1 MSAVDRLDPAEL
13 RGLFLF
19 EALSEVQLDWLA
31 AHGSRR
37 TYPQE
42 APVFREGEPAGEL
55 FVLLSGALRLSRLVG
70 GEDVIITE
78 TDQRGSYAGAMRAY
92 VQAESTY
99 TNSLVTTT
107 ASSFFVLPSHDFAE
121 FMRTWFPMAVHLL
134 DGLFLGVRN
143 AEATVRQREHLA
155 QLGTL
160 SANLAHELNNPA
172 AAASRAASQLRER
185 VGATR
190 RKLAAIADGGVDP
203 AAMARLVA
211 CQEAAVEL
219 SAKSRHAVRTAV
231 QEADLEDAL
240 VDRLD
245 ELGVPGG
252 YDLAPVF
259 VSAGLDVGW
268 LDSVVDTVGS
278 HPLDGALRW
287 LAYTLET
294 ESLMDEIEDSTSRIG
309 TLVTAVKQ
317 YSSMDS
323 ASVQDVDVHPGLDST
338 VVMLGHKLQGVQVV
352 REYDRSLPRVPA
364 YPAELN
370 QVWTNLIDNAAD
382 AMGGHGRLVLRT
394 RREGDELV
402 VEVAD
407 DGPGIPEAVQPR
419 VFEAFFTT
427 KPVGEGSGLG
437 LDNAKRIVRRRHH
450 GTLGFTTGA
459 EGTVFRVGLPVVQR
473 LG

>member
-1 MSAVDRLDPAEL
+1 MNTPPRVEPAEL
-13 RGLFLF
+13 RQLFLF
-19 EALSEVQLDWLA
+19 ERLDDEQLAWLA
-31 AHGSRR
+31 ERGDRR
-37 TYPQE
+37 TY
-42 APVFREGEPAGEL
+42 AGSAVVFREGEPAEDL
-55 FVLLSGALRLSRLVG
+55 FVLLSGGVRLSRRVG
-70 GEDVIITE
+70 AEDVAISE
-78 TDQRGSYAGAMRAY
+78 TTHRGAYAGAMRAY
-92 VQAESTY
+92 IEAESTY
-99 TNSLVTTT
+99 GNSMVATT
-107 ASSFFVLPSHDFAE
+107 ASSFFVLPAGDFAE
-121 FMRTWFPMAVHLL
+121 FMSTWLPMAVHLL
-134 DGLFLGVRN
+134 DGLFLGIRN
-143 AEATVRQREHLA
+143 SEATVRQREHLA

-172 AAASRAASQLRER
+172 AAASRAAAQLRER
-185 VGATR
+185 VAAMR
-190 RKLAAIADGGVDP
+190 RKLKAIADGTVAP
-203 AAMARLVA
+203 AAMARLVS

-219 SAKSRHAVRTAV
+219 SAKNRHAVRTAV

-268 LDSVVDTVGS
+268 LDSVVGAIGG
-278 HPLDGALRW
+278 HPLEGALRW

-294 ESLMDEIEDSTSRIG
+294 ESLMDEIEDSTTRIG

-323 ASVQDVDVHPGLDST
+323 ASAQEVDVHPGLDST

-352 REYDRSLPRVPA
+352 REYDRSLPQVPA

-382 AMGGHGRLVLRT
+382 AMSGRGRLVLRT
-394 RREGDELV
+394 RRDGDELV

-427 KPVGEGSGLG
+427 KTAGRGSGLG
-437 LDNAKRIVRRRHH
+437 LDNAQRIVRKRHH
-450 GTLGFTTGA
+450 GTLTFTTGPQ
-459 EGTVFRVGLPVVQR
+459 GTVFRVGLPVVQR
-473 LG
+473 LA